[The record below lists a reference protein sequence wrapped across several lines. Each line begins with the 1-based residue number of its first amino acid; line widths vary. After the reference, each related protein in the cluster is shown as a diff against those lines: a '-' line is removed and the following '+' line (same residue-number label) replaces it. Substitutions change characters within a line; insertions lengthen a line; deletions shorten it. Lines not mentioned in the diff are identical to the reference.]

1 VTKIERFE
9 DIKAWQEARVLV
21 SMVYE
26 AVKSDKG
33 FFIQYLLS
41 NMNDCPILIDVRRFF
56 EPARVEQDGFYYRS
70 L

>member
-1 VTKIERFE
+1 MTKIERFE
-9 DIKAWQEARVLV
+9 DIKAWQEARALV
-21 SMVYE
+21 RMVYE

-41 NMNDCPILIDVRRFF
+41 NMNGGPILIDVRGFF
-56 EPARVEQDGFYYRS
+56 EPARAEQDGFYYRS